1 MFKKVVLKS
10 LGVVFCVAFA
20 MIMYNTRFID
30 IMTQSNGSYIS
41 YEEINELNQEGKFGK
56 FVSTYLSEKQV
67 NVGGE
72 VVRQNTLKFKLF
84 GFLMLKEVAVNVT
97 DAKEV
102 FVGGIPLGFA
112 LETKGLIVIGENSVL
127 TSDGDVVTEKSQNFL
142 AGDIITN
149 INSEKIVGIESLKK
163 VMENSKGEEI
173 TVTATRK
180 NKEMK
185 IKLKPALDAVSKKYK
200 LGLWVRDD
208 ASGVGTLTFV
218 NKNDNAF
225 GALGHPIT
233 DYETGAMVPIES
245 GKIYN
250 CTLIGINKG
259 EKGKPGELR
268 CLFLQGKN
276 YKGTVSKNTQS
287 GVFGKIE
294 NLQGI
299 VDENLIVDIGSRM
312 SVKPGNAKIVSSVSG
327 VREEYEIEIIKA
339 NNQRRQSDKSL
350 VFRVKDKRL
359 LSLTGGILQ
368 GMSGSPILQNGKLIG
383 AVTHVFISDPTKGYG
398 IYMDWMLQDSAV

>member
-20 MIMYNTRFID
+20 MVVYNTNILD
-30 IMTQSNGSYIS
+30 IMTQTSGSYIS
-41 YEEINELNQEGKFGK
+41 YDEVSQLNSDGKFGK
-56 FVSTYLSEKQV
+56 FVSTLLSEKQV
-67 NVGGE
+67 SVGGE
-72 VVRQNTLKFKLF
+72 IVKQTSLKFKLF
-84 GFLMLKEVAVNVT
+84 GFLTLKEVGVTVT
-97 DAKEV
+97 DDKDV

-112 LETKGLIVIGENSVL
+112 LETKGLIVIGENTVS
-127 TSDGDVVTEKSQNFL
+127 TEDGDIYTLKNQKFE
-142 AGDIITN
+142 AGDIVTEIEGKKLVG
-149 INSEKIVGIESLKK
+149 INSLKEFMK
-163 VMENSKGEEI
+163 NSNGEELTI
-173 TVTATRK
+173 TAIRK
-180 NKEMK
+180 NKEIK
-185 IKLKPALDAVSKKYK
+185 IKLKPALDVETKTYK

-218 NKNDNAF
+218 DKETNKF

-233 DYETGAMVPIES
+233 DYETGATVPVES

-250 CTLIGINKG
+250 TTLVGINKG
-259 EKGKPGELR
+259 QKGKPGELR

-276 YKGTVSKNTQS
+276 HKGTVLKNTQS
-287 GVFGKIE
+287 GVFGQVD

-299 VDENLIVDIGSRM
+299 VDENLIVSIGSRM
-312 SVKPGNAKIVSSVSG
+312 GVKPGKASIVSSVSG

-339 NNQRRQSDKSL
+339 NNQRSQADKSL
-350 VFRVKDKRL
+350 IFRVKDKRL

-368 GMSGSPILQNGKLIG
+368 GMSGSPILQDGKLVG

-398 IYMDWMLQDSAV
+398 IYMDWMLKDAAI